1 MLSWFSIFPKSPWL
15 SIYAWVIFCLL
26 PFFFIFSSSSFIEIA
41 IGISILLLY
50 FISYRFS
57 HKSQNGLVY
66 MWVSFEMLIN
76 VAMTLLFGYVYLSLF
91 TAFFIGNIRNT
102 VGFYIMYG
110 LHIAFTIGAI
120 VAGFFIEID
129 LFLPQIHFVIISVIG
144 TVLLPFNLYNW
155 NRREKLE
162 GQLES
167 AKERI
172 SELSVYE
179 ERQRI
184 ARDLHDT
191 LGQKLSMIG
200 LKSDLAARLVEKD
213 PQAAVIELKDIR
225 QTASIAL
232 KEVRELVADMRTVK
246 LRDELVRIQQILVA
260 AEMEL
265 TIVGNPSFDKIPT
278 IVENVL
284 SMCLKEAVNNIVKH
298 SDGTKC
304 EITFVQNKNEL
315 QIIIADN
322 GVGLSTKKVKS
333 EGNGLNGMRERLEFV
348 NGNLQ
353 ITEQNGTVLNIT
365 VPVVITHQK
374 GSDQHD

>member
-1 MLSWFSIFPKSPWL
+1 MLSWFSIFPKNPWL
-15 SIYAWVIFCLL
+15 SIYAWIIFCLL
-26 PFFFIFSSSSFIEIA
+26 PFFFIFRSSSFLEIT

-50 FISYRFS
+50 FVSYRFS
-57 HKSQNGLVY
+57 HRSHNGLVY
-66 MWVSFEMLIN
+66 MWVSFEMIIN

-120 VAGFFIEID
+120 VAGFFVEID
-129 LFLPQIHFVIISVIG
+129 LFLPQIHFIIISVIG

-172 SELSVYE
+172 SELSIYE

-213 PQAAVIELKDIR
+213 PKAAVMELKDIR

-246 LRDELVRIQQILVA
+246 LHDELVRIQQILDA

-265 TIVGNPSFDKIPT
+265 TIVGDPNFDKVPT

-298 SDGTKC
+298 SDGSKC
-304 EITFVQNKNEL
+304 EITFAQNKNEL

-322 GVGLSTKKVKS
+322 GVGLSAKKEKS